1 MTMLSNQEPI
11 QENDILRMNVN
22 DLEQQLHRAYQRI
35 RELNQQLEQVK
46 NKKKFRQVS
55 TINS

>member
-1 MTMLSNQEPI
+1 MTMLSNQEPM

-22 DLEQQLHRAYQRI
+22 DLEQQLHKAYQRI
-35 RELNQQLEQVK
+35 RDLNQQLEQVK
-46 NKKKFRQVS
+46 NKKKFKQVS

>member
-35 RELNQQLEQVK
+35 RDLNQQLEQAK
-46 NKKKFRQVS
+46 SKKKIRQVS

>member
-1 MTMLSNQEPI
+1 MTMLSNQAPM

-22 DLEQQLHRAYQRI
+22 DLEQQLHKAYQRI

-46 NKKKFRQVS
+46 NKKKFKQVS

>member
-1 MTMLSNQEPI
+1 VTMLSNQEPI

>member
-1 MTMLSNQEPI
+1 MLSNQEPI